1 MDGWDGVDAMAGT
14 MSGTS
19 IGLVRPEAWPVI
31 AAVGGPGRLD
41 PFNPASAMIFD
52 TASGTLRGDALA
64 WFFASEIKGLDWLQD
79 YLMDASVLLCE
90 QDHGPSFEVEPE
102 PEEEYEKKALTM
114 TDTDPG
120 WDIT

>member
-1 MDGWDGVDAMAGT
+1 MAGT

-64 WFFASEIKGLDWLQD
+64 RFFASEIDGLDWLQD
-79 YLMDASVLLCE
+79 YLMDASVLICE
-90 QDHGPSFEVEPE
+90 QDRGPSFEVEPE
-102 PEEEYEKKALTM
+102 PEEEYEKKALTT
-114 TDTDPG
+114 TDTDSG

>member
-1 MDGWDGVDAMAGT
+1 
-14 MSGTS
+14 MSGAS
-19 IGLVRPEAWPVI
+19 SGLVRREAWPVI

-52 TASGTLRGDALA
+52 TAAGTLKGDAIQL
-64 WFFASEIKGLDWLQD
+64 FFASELGTLDWLQD
-79 YLMDASVLLCE
+79 YLMDSSVLICE

-102 PEEEYEKKALTM
+102 PEEEYEKKALTT